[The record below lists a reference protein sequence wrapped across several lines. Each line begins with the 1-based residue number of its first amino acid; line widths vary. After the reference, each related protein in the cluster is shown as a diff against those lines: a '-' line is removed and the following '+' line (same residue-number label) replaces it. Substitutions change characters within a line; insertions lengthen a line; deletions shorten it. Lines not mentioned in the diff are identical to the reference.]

1 MMQEL
6 GLWTTDQGT
15 TEARLELESDE
26 PGVTTTELPAWVS
39 DALKG
44 AVAGA
49 TTGAAAGPYGA
60 LVGAAAGG
68 ALGAASSSGTP
79 APAVSAPGSAQKQPT
94 DANRTKIIQAL
105 QQFAAI
111 LPALVQVLSA
121 SKQGGKESIGDL
133 SDTHESVDRSD
144 WGPEVF
150 QQGTWTV
157 P

>member
-1 MMQEL
+1 MQEL
-6 GLWTTDQGT
+6 GVWTTDQGT
-15 TEARLELESDE
+15 SEARLELGSDE
-26 PGVTTTELPAWVS
+26 PGVATTELPAWVS

-68 ALGAASSSGTP
+68 ALGAASSAGTP
-79 APAVSAPGSAQKQPT
+79 APAASATGGAQKQPA

-111 LPALVQVLSA
+111 LPALLQVLSA
-121 SKQGGKESIGDL
+121 TKQGGRESMDV
-133 SDTHESVDRSD
+133 SDSHESVEGSD
-144 WGPEVF
+144 WGPEVC